1 MGEKD
6 VFDRLFYNAQI
17 DRAVG
22 LIVSAAD
29 EIVGRTEA
37 GRLHA
42 ACLDVDK
49 RIGLLMEK
57 VSATERRKGVKK
69 DDNT

>member
-1 MGEKD
+1 MKYGRLCYIDTYTEKIN
-6 VFDRLFYNAQI
+6 L
-17 DRAVG
+17 AVK
-22 LIVSAAD
+22 LIQEAA
-29 EIVGRTEA
+29 EFVKGRTEA

-57 VSATERRKGVKK
+57 MSATEMRKEAKK
-69 DDNT
+69 DENP